1 MTNTNKDV
9 PYIPVSWGELID
21 KVTILEIKSK
31 NLLKADRLA
40 NVKNEL
46 YALEEFSIFIIKN
59 IPELATAKSALY
71 ETNQRLWHIED
82 AVRQK
87 ESEGD
92 FGLEFVELAR
102 MVYKTND
109 QRAKIKR
116 EINQLTGSVFFEE
129 KSYKHYTDF

>member
-1 MTNTNKDV
+1 MINTNKDV
-9 PYIPVSWGELID
+9 PHIPVSWGELID

-31 NLLKADRLA
+31 NLLSGDRLA

-46 YALEEFSIFIIKN
+46 CALEVFSSLIIKN
-59 IPELATAKSALY
+59 IPELAKAKNVLY

-116 EINQLTGSVFFEE
+116 EINQLTESAFIEE
-129 KSYKHYTDF
+129 KCYKPHR